1 VETKKSEA
9 KNDEAHRM
17 TLKTA
22 DKSKGCCLKLNFREL
37 KVSCSFV
44 FVERKYRFLSSSE
57 SEVEDEV
64 EDEVGDEEDDKVE
77 DEEDDK
83 VEDEEDDKVEDEEDD
98 KVEDKEDD
106 KVEDKEDDKVEDEED
121 DKVEDEEHD
130 EDDGEDDNIFLSR
143 QKTKSHKISVPSPTF
158 KTQASVANKVSELG
172 TPKTS
177 KFRFL
182 PEPVPPPRTPRRTLT
197 LVKESS
203 PNRVEQSTSI
213 PEEVANAELHKR
225 SQKETPLIRPSTSR
239 ANGNDN

>member
-1 VETKKSEA
+1 
-9 KNDEAHRM
+9 
-17 TLKTA
+17 
-22 DKSKGCCLKLNFREL
+22 
-37 KVSCSFV
+37 
-44 FVERKYRFLSSSE
+44 LSSSE

-64 EDEVGDEEDDKVE
+64 EDEEDDKVEDEVEDEVGDEVGDGEDDKVKDEEDDKVE

-83 VEDEEDDKVEDEEDD
+83 VEDEEDDKVEDEDD
-98 KVEDKEDD
+98 D
-106 KVEDKEDDKVEDEED
+106 
-121 DKVEDEEHD
+121 
-130 EDDGEDDNIFLSR
+130 EDDNIFLSR

>member
-1 VETKKSEA
+1 
-9 KNDEAHRM
+9 
-17 TLKTA
+17 
-22 DKSKGCCLKLNFREL
+22 
-37 KVSCSFV
+37 
-44 FVERKYRFLSSSE
+44 LSSSE

-64 EDEVGDEEDDKVE
+64 EDEEDDKVEDEVEDEVGDGEDDKVEDEEDDKVE

-98 KVEDKEDD
+98 KVEDEDD
-106 KVEDKEDDKVEDEED
+106 D
-121 DKVEDEEHD
+121 
-130 EDDGEDDNIFLSR
+130 EDDNIFLSR